1 MSNEDDNRTEPMQ
14 DGAENAPEGMEDISG
29 APLEDDA
36 ILIAPEEK
44 HLKTKTIPAIVML
57 IGGLATAIMG
67 FIGHMDPITFLSRVL
82 IALFVCW
89 IIGGIAKMILDKI
102 VIKEISQEVL
112 ESVQEQDKMETG
124 QEQQA
129 DKG

>member
-1 MSNEDDNRTEPMQ
+1 MSNEDDNRTEPLQ
-14 DGAENAPEGMEDISG
+14 DGAENAPEGMGDISG

-36 ILIAPEEK
+36 FPIAPEEK

-112 ESVQEQDKMETG
+112 ESVEEQDRVETG